1 MKKKIGDE
9 KTNNLQIVA
18 KSSLSEVGLL
28 LCLVEMLA
36 DRRSK
41 TGLCHQ
47 QVPSGWRAMETSS
60 IEAYVNGNTSI
71 QQDEEVV
78 KSDFT
83 SSFIFTCS
91 QTEGSDHSFQ
101 WLCSLS

>member
-1 MKKKIGDE
+1 MKKKIGNE

-41 TGLCHQ
+41 TSFCYQ
-47 QVPSGWRAMETSS
+47 QVPSGWRAIETSS

-91 QTEGSDHSFQ
+91 QTEGRDNSFQ

>member
-1 MKKKIGDE
+1 MKKKIGNE
-9 KTNNLQIVA
+9 KINNLQIEA
-18 KSSLSEVGLL
+18 KSSLIEVGLL

-41 TGLCHQ
+41 TGACHQ
-47 QVPSGWRAMETSS
+47 LVPFGWRAMETSS
-60 IEAYVNGNTSI
+60 IEAYVNGNTTI
-71 QQDEEVV
+71 KQDEDVV
-78 KSDFT
+78 RSDFT

-91 QTEGSDHSFQ
+91 QTEGRDHSFQ